1 MIFKWFPHYD
11 RSTNF
16 PRLPMSSFLFCDLM
30 ELNPGLETSGPFDMR
45 SPCGRPYIGGV
56 IVGIGCCMTPQY
68 RPIYL
73 LLPSGRHSP
82 ALSAIRPSP
91 LSSIGSYSISASPFT
106 TSPSLSFISTTATDS
121 PLPVPEEA
129 DIPTAPPS
137 PDLFEGFEFT
147 PEMFSSLQI
156 IEEADDQRHRDGLL
170 PLSLHNS
177 VLMFDDTAPM
187 LSTREEKAWV
197 IFHGKNPG
205 VYYDL

>member
-1 MIFKWFPHYD
+1 M
-11 RSTNF
+11 
-16 PRLPMSSFLFCDLM
+16 
-30 ELNPGLETSGPFDMR
+30 
-45 SPCGRPYIGGV
+45 
-56 IVGIGCCMTPQY
+56 GIGCCMTPQY